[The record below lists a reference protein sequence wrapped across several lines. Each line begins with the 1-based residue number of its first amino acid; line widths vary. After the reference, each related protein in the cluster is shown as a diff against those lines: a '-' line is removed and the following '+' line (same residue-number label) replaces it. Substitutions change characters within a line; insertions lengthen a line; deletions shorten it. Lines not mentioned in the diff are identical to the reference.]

1 MFQKTPCH
9 SLIYSFRSEFSKHL
23 SLPGSAP
30 NARETDWPYSLPS
43 RNSQYSRV
51 IRNTGKLLQ
60 NMFYTEKNF
69 IQDTMQ
75 MQKMTLEDSMKTSN
89 MALKEWVL
97 KYE

>member
-1 MFQKTPCH
+1 
-9 SLIYSFRSEFSKHL
+9 
-23 SLPGSAP
+23 
-30 NARETDWPYSLPS
+30 
-43 RNSQYSRV
+43 
-51 IRNTGKLLQ
+51 
-60 NMFYTEKNF
+60 MFYTEKNF